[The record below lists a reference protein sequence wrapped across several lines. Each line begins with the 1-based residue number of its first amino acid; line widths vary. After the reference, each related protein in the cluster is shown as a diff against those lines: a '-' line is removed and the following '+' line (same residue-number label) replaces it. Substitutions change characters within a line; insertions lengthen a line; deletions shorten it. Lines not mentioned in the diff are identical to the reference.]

1 MAAPFAT
8 LVSLVG
14 TSSGLAGLEA
24 PVLVVIAVLTVVLL
38 TVRVIQT
45 VERRRRKAV
54 PLVYVD
60 HDAARYMQGSAD
72 SLADQTISAGTQ
84 PLAPSFTAPRRTG
97 AGPAGPQVATGAFAP
112 GRPSGGV
119 GVRPFTTHEAGSM
132 APVAPLVPPP
142 PAGLP
147 PLVPPPPD
155 DGAPT

>member
-1 MAAPFAT
+1 MVVSFAT

-14 TSSGLAGLEA
+14 TSSGLAGLEVPA
-24 PVLVVIAVLTVVLL
+24 LVAIAVLTAVLL
-38 TVRVIQT
+38 AVRVFQAL
-45 VERRRRKAV
+45 ERRRRKSV

-60 HDAARYMQGSAD
+60 HDAARYLQGSAD
-72 SLADQTISAGTQ
+72 SLVEQTAGAGPQ

-97 AGPAGPQVATGAFAP
+97 ADPAGAQAATGAFAP
-112 GRPSGGV
+112 VRSSDGV
-119 GVRPFTTHEAGSM
+119 GVRPFTAPEAGSV

-155 DGAPT
+155 DRAPG